1 MSERER
7 LLRQISMVDFA
18 ILELHM
24 FLDTHPNDS
33 NAATKLDEYQI
44 KSAALTHEF
53 ESKYGPLSANDRNA
67 NRWAWISNPWP
78 WDNMSEQ
85 GGDN

>member
-33 NAATKLDEYQI
+33 NAATKLDEYQT
-44 KSAALTHEF
+44 KSEILTREF
-53 ESKYGPLSANDRNA
+53 ESKFGPLSASARDA

-78 WDNMSEQ
+78 WDIISE
-85 GGDN
+85 GGN